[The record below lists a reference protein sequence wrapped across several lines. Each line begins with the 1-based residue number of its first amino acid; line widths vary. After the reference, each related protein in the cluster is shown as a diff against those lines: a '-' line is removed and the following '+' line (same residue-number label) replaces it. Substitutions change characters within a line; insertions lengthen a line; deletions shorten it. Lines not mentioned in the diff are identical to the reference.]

1 MKQFL
6 EEISYFLEHLKF
18 NTFFDK
24 SNHDN
29 TIFLEVY
36 QIGMVMSS
44 YTSRD
49 ET

>member
-6 EEISYFLEHLKF
+6 EAISRFLEHLKF
-18 NTFFDK
+18 NTLFDK

-29 TIFLEVY
+29 TIFLEVS
-36 QIGMVMSS
+36 QIGMVVNS